1 MSSQKIF
8 STSSLLRSQEM
19 KTTLRKNVNMVA
31 LAIAALVN
39 APVSLADGPFAG
51 SLGAGNAGFAPT
63 DVYRMTCPA
72 GTASVR
78 ARVTNPNGNP
88 VDEITAQVIAIST
101 GRVRSAISLEGVAS
115 PTAVLTGGK
124 GTYLVSVHKDSK
136 LFASRYSIVLDC
148 YTTAA
153 AIAGNQ
159 SALVQN
165 Q

>member
-1 MSSQKIF
+1 
-8 STSSLLRSQEM
+8 M

-39 APVSLADGPFAG
+39 APVSLADSFSTG
-51 SLGAGNAGFAPT
+51 SLGKGSVSFAPT
-63 DVYRMTCPA
+63 DVYRLTCPA
-72 GTASVR
+72 GTASAR

-148 YTTAA
+148 YRVNSA

-159 SALVQN
+159 SVLVQN